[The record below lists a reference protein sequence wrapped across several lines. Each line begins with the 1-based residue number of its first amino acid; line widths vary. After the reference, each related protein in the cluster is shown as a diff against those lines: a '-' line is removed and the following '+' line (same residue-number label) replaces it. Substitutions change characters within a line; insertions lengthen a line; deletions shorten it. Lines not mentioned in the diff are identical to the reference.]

1 MDILLIISEEQ
12 FLLLLSQLF
21 LSLSL
26 LAFDLNKHFLA
37 PPSFAQ
43 YFICIPSLTLSY
55 VDAVCA

>member
-1 MDILLIISEEQ
+1 MRGTIS
-12 FLLLLSQLF
+12 FSPLSA

-55 VDAVCA
+55 VDALCA